1 MPRRA
6 QRSEHLSPALLRGLS
21 GSSKRTLR
29 LRAFRN
35 HSTHAARLP
44 QVSSRRVS
52 VRPNVA
58 GSAPACLA
66 ESAFYRFDDWR
77 VYFRMRVGSAN
88 FIVEDVADHRRVTKD
103 APGHGQADWSVR
115 DSSF

>member
-6 QRSEHLSPALLRGLS
+6 QRREHLSQLCFADLAALLS
-21 GSSKRTLR
+21 TLR
-29 LRAFRN
+29 LRTFPN

-58 GSAPACLA
+58 GSAPACPA
-66 ESAFYRFDDWR
+66 ERPFYRFDDVR
-77 VYFRMRVGSAN
+77 IYFRMRARPAN

-103 APGHGQADWSVR
+103 APGDGQADGSLR